1 LDNINSM
8 EQSNTQVQGQQR
20 FPYLILL
27 SAFLA
32 LIAPAISHNGFEE
45 YRPTVMIFL
54 NGLRRFRSDWPGVI
68 FIGAYIFVYFILIYG
83 ALRFMVFFVR
93 RFTR

>member
-1 LDNINSM
+1 M
-8 EQSNTQVQGQQR
+8 EQSNTQVQGQR
-20 FPYLILL
+20 RSPYLILL
-27 SAFLA
+27 CVFLA

-45 YRPTVMIFL
+45 HHPTVMILL

-68 FIGAYIFVYFILIYG
+68 FIGAYIFVYFIVIYG
-83 ALRFMVFFVR
+83 AIRFVVFYLR